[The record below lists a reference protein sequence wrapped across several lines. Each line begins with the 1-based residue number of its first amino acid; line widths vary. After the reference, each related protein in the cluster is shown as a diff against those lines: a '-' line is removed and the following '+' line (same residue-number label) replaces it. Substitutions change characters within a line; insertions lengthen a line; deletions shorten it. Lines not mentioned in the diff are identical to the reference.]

1 MVHISARSQYEHMCS
16 VAALLRATSSGRDS
30 LGSMTLSTAEKS
42 PIRCL
47 AFYLPQ
53 FHPIPEN
60 DQVWGK
66 GFTEW
71 TNVARNRPS
80 FPGHYQ
86 PHVPADL
93 GFYDLRLPEARAA
106 QAALAAD
113 NGIDGFVYYH
123 YWFNGRQVLERPFAE
138 VLSRGQPAFPFC
150 LAWANEDWT
159 RKWDGLSDDVIL
171 AQHYSPEDDIV
182 HIRSLR
188 DAFFDDRY
196 IRWRD
201 MPVLLVY
208 RASKLPDP
216 ARTTEL
222 WRQEAESWGLPGL
235 YLLRIESFPDE
246 VGDPSRLGFDGAVEF
261 QPRWWAPLRQP
272 VLFEVVDRL
281 RRPLVRLKPF
291 RHIVRSYASLVRSE
305 APRQLPDYVRWPG
318 VSPRWDNSPRRTR
331 DAVIFVGSSP
341 ERYAAWLSSAL
352 EKCVDVTQQAGQAAN
367 GFVFVNAWNEWA
379 EGNHLEPDLKFG
391 RAYLEAHRATLQ
403 KFRVRND
410 ATWGPPKN

>member
-1 MVHISARSQYEHMCS
+1 MTSMMKEHS
-16 VAALLRATSSGRDS
+16 FV
-30 LGSMTLSTAEKS
+30 
-42 PIRCL
+42 RCL

-60 DQVWGK
+60 DEAWGK

-71 TNVARNRPS
+71 TNVARTRPA

-93 GFYDLRLPEARAA
+93 GFYDLRLPEAREA
-106 QAALAAD
+106 QASLAVE

-123 YWFNGRQVLERPFAE
+123 YWFNGRQVLEHPFSE
-138 VLSRGQPAFPFC
+138 VLLTGEPAFPFC

-159 RKWDGLSDDVIL
+159 RKWDGVSNEVIVT
-171 AQHYSPEDDIV
+171 QTYSPEDDIR

-196 IRWRD
+196 IRWRG

-216 ARTTEL
+216 LRTTDV
-222 WRQEAESWGLPGL
+222 WRREVESWGLPGL

-246 VGDPSRLGFDGAVEF
+246 VGDPVRLGFDGAVEF
-261 QPRWWAPLRQP
+261 QPRWWAQLEQPLPFQA
-272 VLFEVVDRL
+272 VDWS
-281 RRPLVRLKPF
+281 RRSLGRFAPF
-291 RHIVRSYASLVRSE
+291 PHFVRSYASLVRSE
-305 APRQLPDYVRWPG
+305 AARQLPDYIRWPC
-318 VSPRWDNSPRRTR
+318 VSPRWDNSPRRAR
-331 DAVIFVGSSP
+331 DAFIFVGSSP
-341 ERYAAWLSSAL
+341 ERYRAWLTSAL
-352 EKCVDVTQQAGQAAN
+352 EKSIRVAQQAGYV
-367 GFVFVNAWNEWA
+367 GEPLLFVNAWNEWA

-391 RAYLEAHRATLQ
+391 RAYLEAHGSTVQ
-403 KFRVRND
+403 KFRTEG
-410 ATWGPPKN
+410 AGPGPHKETGP